1 MTDDLWRNRLL
12 ASLLDDPTTPKKSE
26 GLFGL
31 GALPAGLFGESPPSP
46 PLNGLMALG
55 AYGIERFTGTP
66 TNALTRALWDIPMKS
81 PGGMTDNIFA
91 PGWPVAPTPAPA
103 PPRPAPRRHVFFS
116 FHFQADIHR
125 VNIVRNS
132 WRIRPEDHVPG
143 FFDRSLW
150 ERKKRTDIGAL
161 KRMIR
166 VGLKGTSVTCV
177 LAGEFTWARPWV
189 RYEIAESVAQGN
201 GLLTVDIDE
210 LRCLRTRSPCDMGP
224 NPLDHMGVYRAD
236 DGRAYVCELTER
248 GWVQYDRFTDPVT
261 WPAYMPD
268 RGTVSDAHPL
278 SLGTGRYAYRSE
290 GGYTHLTRW
299 VREAAQAARRRQ
311 LGD

>member
-1 MTDDLWRNRLL
+1 MTDDLWRSRLVASL
-12 ASLLDDPTTPKKSE
+12 MTHPTIQRKPDGLLGLGAISASLLGDS
-26 GLFGL
+26 
-31 GALPAGLFGESPPSP
+31 SPSP
-46 PLNGLMALG
+46 PLAGLLALG
-55 AYGIERFTGTP
+55 IPELPRI
-66 TNALTRALWDIPMKS
+66 NALSRSLLDHEHGDIPLKPGPMTGNVS
-81 PGGMTDNIFA
+81 PL
-91 PGWPVAPTPAPA
+91 GWPTIPAPAPA

-177 LAGEFTWARPWV
+177 LAGEFTWTRPWV
-189 RYEIAESVAQGN
+189 RYEIAESVALGN

-210 LRCLRTRSPCDMGP
+210 LRCVRTRAACNMGP
-224 NPLDHMGVYRAD
+224 NPLDYMGVYRAD
-236 DGRAYVCELTER
+236 DGRAYVCELTDR
-248 GWVQYDRFTDPVT
+248 GWVQYDRLTDAVT
-261 WPAYMPD
+261 WPAYLPD
-268 RGTVSDAHPL
+268 RGTVNDAHPL
-278 SLGTGRYAYRSE
+278 SLGTQRYAYRSE
-290 GGYTHLTRW
+290 QGYVNLTRW
-299 VREAAQAARRRQ
+299 VREAAQTARRR
-311 LGD
+311 

>member
-1 MTDDLWRNRLL
+1 MSDEFWRNPLL
-12 ASLLDDPTTPKKSE
+12 AGLMADPTIPKKPE
-26 GLFGL
+26 GLLGL
-31 GALPAGLFGESPPSP
+31 GAISAGLLGDPPPPP
-46 PLNGLMALG
+46 PLTGLLALG
-55 AYGIERFTGTP
+55 AHEMTRRTDWP
-66 TNALTRALWDIPMKS
+66 VNALTGLPWGVPTTA
-81 PGGMTDNIFA
+81 PGAMTGNIFA
-91 PGWPVAPTPAPA
+91 PGSPYLPTPAPA

-210 LRCLRTRSPCDMGP
+210 LRCLRTRAPCNMGP
-224 NPLDHMGVYRAD
+224 NPLDHMGVYRAE
-236 DGRAYVCELTER
+236 DGRAYICERTER
-248 GWVQYDRFTDPVT
+248 GWAQYDRLTDAVT
-261 WPAYMPD
+261 WPAYLPD
-268 RGTVSDAHPL
+268 RGTVNDPHAL

-290 GGYTHLTRW
+290 KGYTNLTRW
-299 VREAAQAARRRQ
+299 VRDAAQAARRR
-311 LGD
+311 